1 MDNSTEKSPLKEAD
15 GDEGKDGEA
24 KENGIKE
31 IKSNGG
37 LESLLND
44 PKNRFILI
52 SLALFLILLLIVSAA
67 IAVLLVLNRPEPE
80 VVSINL
86 PNYQLIPTMHS
97 ILSLHPI
104 NLEDSRKRE
113 KCT

>member
-1 MDNSTEKSPLKEAD
+1 MEKGDVDNSTEKSPLKEAD

-37 LESLLND
+37 ITSLLND

-80 VVSINL
+80 VVSIN
-86 PNYQLIPTMHS
+86 YSIQSLIHS
-97 ILSLHPI
+97 ILSLNSI
-104 NLEDSRKRE
+104 NLEQ
-113 KCT
+113 